1 MSSSEISVQEI
12 IALEKLVNSDI
23 IKRIYPMVEKIIVEY
38 GGKTSTGKFNSLDF
52 NIILNDSN
60 INRDNM
66 YEEGFDP
73 HYLMDYHI
81 KNLMPY
87 LGLDNPNILY
97 SYNVFSPEGEKI
109 SSFITT

>member
-81 KNLMPY
+81 KNLMP
-87 LGLDNPNILY
+87 
-97 SYNVFSPEGEKI
+97 
-109 SSFITT
+109 